1 MAINVADNF
10 SYKGGKPLDA
20 RIKYDTITAMV
31 NTPTADLY
39 DGCFAYVTA
48 EKKNYQYDSSNAVD
62 PTLGKWRE
70 FEGGGGGG
78 HTIEDADGTTLAQR
92 DTLKFGEEFAVSDDS
107 TNEKTIV
114 NLDPMP
120 EADIDDILD
129 GFTPTGNAV
138 SVRAFTPIG
147 TILPL
152 ISETAPKFFLK
163 CDGATYN
170 KADYPELASHLLSLT
185 SHSQYEVSGDA
196 TKFKVPDLRGEFL
209 RGTGTNSH
217 TNQGNG
223 DSVGVHQDATV
234 IPWCGTAANGNG
246 INFRKKDTTNA
257 NLPTNMDSQINLT
270 KGLSGSDA
278 TYNATGSASSLGER
292 YTSRPTNTSV
302 LYCIAVKDIYTNP
315 INDYS
320 TSEKVVG
327 TWINGKPLYQKT
339 VDCGALP
346 NATSKNVAHG
356 ISNLSYV
363 TSLEG
368 TAVRTT
374 GTFATHSMNMT
385 DGTLRINTKIVGDNV
400 VVATASDL
408 SSFTG
413 MVTIQYCKST
423 D

>member
-170 KADYPELASHLLSLT
+170 KADYPELPAYEEYNDLL
-185 SHSQYEVSGDA
+185 QA
-196 TKFKVPDLRGEFL
+196 
-209 RGTGTNSH
+209 
-217 TNQGNG
+217 
-223 DSVGVHQDATV
+223 
-234 IPWCGTAANGNG
+234 I
-246 INFRKKDTTNA
+246 KK
-257 NLPTNMDSQINLT
+257 
-270 KGLSGSDA
+270 
-278 TYNATGSASSLGER
+278 
-292 YTSRPTNTSV
+292 
-302 LYCIAVKDIYTNP
+302 
-315 INDYS
+315 
-320 TSEKVVG
+320 
-327 TWINGKPLYQKT
+327 
-339 VDCGALP
+339 AL
-346 NATSKNVAHG
+346 
-356 ISNLSYV
+356 
-363 TSLEG
+363 
-368 TAVRTT
+368 
-374 GTFATHSMNMT
+374 
-385 DGTLRINTKIVGDNV
+385 
-400 VVATASDL
+400 
-408 SSFTG
+408 
-413 MVTIQYCKST
+413 
-423 D
+423 